1 MSTDA
6 VTTDIVAE
14 MRALVL
20 LCVNGAQV
28 PPSATIRTTLNKW
41 ADEIERL
48 QKVLWDTEENR
59 DYIKDHV
66 DLFLKEAH
74 EFEAEAKRL
83 QTEVDMMRKL
93 MVHYETAEGT

>member
-1 MSTDA
+1 MSEPVD
-6 VTTDIVAE
+6 VVAE

-20 LCVNGAQV
+20 LCVSGAQV
-28 PPSATIRTTLNKW
+28 SPSATIRTTLNKW

-66 DLFLKEAH
+66 EMLLRECRV
-74 EFEAEAKRL
+74 AETEVKRL

-93 MVHYETAEGT
+93 MVHYETAGGT

>member
-1 MSTDA
+1 MSTDE

-28 PPSATIRTTLNKW
+28 PPSATIRATLNRW

-48 QKVLWDTEENR
+48 RKLLWDTEENR

-66 DLFLKEAH
+66 EMLLKEAR

-93 MVHYETAEGT
+93 MVHCETAEGT